1 MSDRYSRKPFIGIA
15 YPSFAI
21 SDRVQESP
29 VTVNAINPTL
39 QRILNC
45 RVSAILRTDD
55 TQTAR
60 DAMNAALDGGFQMAE
75 FTLTIPGALD
85 LIREFSARPDLL
97 IGAGTVLSEE
107 QAHAAVE
114 AGAKFLVSPVVD
126 PAVIAAAQ
134 ELGVVSIPGT
144 FTPTEMLNAHR
155 CGADMV
161 KLFPAP
167 HDVPGYVSAV
177 LGPMPFL
184 KIFPTAGV
192 TPENFTAVLD
202 AGAVGV
208 GFVKSL
214 FDPKELAAKNYTAIR
229 ARAQS
234 VMNRLKASN

>member
-1 MSDRYSRKPFIGIA
+1 M
-15 YPSFAI
+15 
-21 SDRVQESP
+21 
-29 VTVNAINPTL
+29 TVNATNPIL
-39 QRILNC
+39 QRILDC

-60 DAMNAALDGGFQMAE
+60 DAMNAALEGGFLMAE
-75 FTLTIPGALD
+75 FTLTIPSAID
-85 LIREFSARPDLL
+85 LIREFSARPNLL
-97 IGAGTVLSEE
+97 IGAGTVLSEQ

-144 FTPTEMLNAHR
+144 FTPTEMLTAHR

-167 HDVPGYVSAV
+167 HDLPGFVSAV

-184 KIFPTAGV
+184 RIFPTAGI
-192 TPENFTAVLD
+192 TPDNFTAVLD
-202 AGAVGV
+202 ASAAGV

-214 FDPKELAAKNYTAIR
+214 FDPKELADKNYAAIR
-229 ARAQS
+229 DRAR
-234 VMNRLKASN
+234 MIMDRLKASN